1 MNTKLVSL
9 ILIGL
14 SAFGLFFG
22 LATPYMPIAF
32 AQTSEITDTVLATPL
47 QIHMFFGQ
55 DSTSEIT
62 NVVLQ
67 WMPLIILF
75 AILGMILGMLKKLG
89 KW

>member
-22 LATPYMPIAF
+22 LATPDIPIAF
-32 AQTSEITDTVLATPL
+32 AQTDATS
-47 QIHMFFGQ
+47 G
-55 DSTSEIT
+55 IT
-62 NVVLQ
+62 NVVLD

>member
-14 SAFGLFFG
+14 SGFGLFFG
-22 LATPYMPIAF
+22 LSTPYLPIAF
-32 AQTSEITDTVLATPL
+32 A
-47 QIHMFFGQ
+47 Q